1 MILNMILCFI
11 LIMSVLNLIKEG
23 WRFANSYRNE
33 QKYLS
38 SNKRTAL
45 TFASIASIITILIF
59 GF

>member
-1 MILNMILCFI
+1 MILCFI
-11 LIMSVLNLIKEG
+11 LVMSVLNLIKEG

-33 QKYLS
+33 QKYVS